1 MTTDNKRLTIPKPL
15 AKQAGEL
22 DDRLHAAKGVR
33 TLLRKVFPDH
43 WTFLLGEIAL
53 YSFIILI
60 LTGIFL
66 TLFFQPSMSDVIY
79 HGSYTKLDG
88 VRMSQAYESTI
99 NISFDVR
106 GGLLM
111 RQIHHWAADVFL
123 AAILCHLLRIF
134 FTGAYR
140 KPRETNWLIGI
151 VMFTLGILEG
161 FLGYSMPDDLLS
173 GTGVRIA
180 EGVLLGI
187 PVVGTYLSFFLFGG
201 QFPGTEFVVRF
212 YIIHVLL
219 IPGLLLA
226 LVSAHLFLMVHQK
239 HTQMPGPGRTNANVV
254 GQPMYP
260 YFMVK
265 TGAFF
270 FFVFGVLALLGTFA
284 QINPIWEV
292 GPYTP
297 TAISAGSQPDFYMG
311 FLEGSLRMFPS
322 WTWDIGG
329 HTIAWN
335 VLIPALVVPGLIFTA
350 LGIWPFLESWAT
362 GDKSYHHVNQR
373 PRNAATRTAFGMAGI
388 TIYGILWLEGAND
401 IIADHLQIPLYL
413 TTEIARWAIFIG
425 PVIVFWATRRICF
438 GLQRRDA
445 SMLTHGVETG
455 IIRQLPN
462 GAFVELERPLTEG
475 EVEEIAAPPPAAAIT
490 AREVD
495 DNGLPEPCGAPGA
508 SCRPRCTRSSP
519 RASRWSPQPMGTG
532 TGMAAGTAM
541 RPSTA
546 KASGPPSAAERRTPT
561 TVTPLPRTA
570 NNQAERPTRARTDR
584 RRSPHEGAASGR
596 LRAVQ
601 GHARRVRA
609 AFSSSAFSSPVYA
622 RKTRARI
629 RWPGTAGDYAI

>member
-88 VRMSQAYESTI
+88 VRMSQAYQSTL

-270 FFVFGVLALLGTFA
+270 FFVFGVLALLATFA

-335 VLIPALVVPGLIFTA
+335 SLIPALVVPGLIFTA

-362 GDKSYHHVNQR
+362 GDKSYHNVNQR
-373 PRNAATRTAFGMAGI
+373 PRNAPTRTAYRHGRHHHLRHPVAG
-388 TIYGILWLEGAND
+388 GRER
-401 IIADHLQIPLYL
+401 HH
-413 TTEIARWAIFIG
+413 R
-425 PVIVFWATRRICF
+425 
-438 GLQRRDA
+438 
-445 SMLTHGVETG
+445 
-455 IIRQLPN
+455 
-462 GAFVELERPLTEG
+462 RPLADPALLDDRDRALG
-475 EVEEIAAPPPAAAIT
+475 DLHRARDRLLGHPADLLRPAAPGRLDAHPRRGDRHYPA
-490 AREVD
+490 
-495 DNGLPEPCGAPGA
+495 
-508 SCRPRCTRSSP
+508 
-519 RASRWSPQPMGTG
+519 
-532 TGMAAGTAM
+532 
-541 RPSTA
+541 
-546 KASGPPSAAERRTPT
+546 AAERR
-561 TVTPLPRTA
+561 LR
-570 NNQAERPTRARTDR
+570 RA
-584 RRSPHEGAASGR
+584 
-596 LRAVQ
+596 
-601 GHARRVRA
+601 
-609 AFSSSAFSSPVYA
+609 
-622 RKTRARI
+622 
-629 RWPGTAGDYAI
+629 GTAADRG

>member
-22 DDRLHAAKGVR
+22 DDRFHAAKGVR

-88 VRMSQAYESTI
+88 VRMSQAYQSTL

-260 YFMVK
+260 YFMIK

-270 FFVFGVLALLGTFA
+270 FFVFGVLALLATFA

-335 VLIPALVVPGLIFTA
+335 SLIPALVVPGLIFTA

-362 GDKSYHHVNQR
+362 GDKSYHNVNQR
-373 PRNAATRTAFGMAGI
+373 PRNAPTRTAIGMAGI

-455 IIRQLPN
+455 IIQQLPN
-462 GAFVELERPLTEG
+462 GAFVELERPLTEA
-475 EVEEIAAPPPAAAIT
+475 EVAEIAAPPPSPTAAIT

-495 DNGLPEPCGAPGA
+495 DNGLPEPALRGARGKLQARVHEIFAEGISLAPPTNGH
-508 SCRPRCTRSSP
+508 
-519 RASRWSPQPMGTG
+519 GNG
-532 TGMAAGTAM
+532 HG
-541 RPSTA
+541 
-546 KASGPPSAAERRTPT
+546 SGNGHPA
-561 TVTPLPRTA
+561 V
-570 NNQAERPTRARTDR
+570 DG
-584 RRSPHEGAASGR
+584 EGE
-596 LRAVQ
+596 
-601 GHARRVRA
+601 RA
-609 AFSSSAFSSPVYA
+609 AVGGG
-622 RKTRARI
+622 
-629 RWPGTAGDYAI
+629 GTPQVEDGDATEDGE

>member
-1 MTTDNKRLTIPKPL
+1 MSDSNERLTMPKPL
-15 AKQAGEL
+15 AKQGAEL

-66 TLFFQPSMSDVIY
+66 TLFFNPSMTQVVY

-88 VRMSQAYESTI
+88 VRMSQADESTL

-123 AAILCHLLRIF
+123 AAIVCHLLRIF

-140 KPRETNWLIGI
+140 KPRDTNWLIG
-151 VMFTLGILEG
+151 VAMFTLGILEG

-180 EGVLLGI
+180 EGTLLGI

-201 QFPGTEFVVRF
+201 QFPGTEFVARF

-239 HTQMPGPGRTNANVV
+239 HTQMPGKGHTEANVV

-270 FFVFGVLALLGTFA
+270 FFVFGALALLATFA
-284 QINPIWEV
+284 QINPIWQV

-329 HTIAWN
+329 HTVSWD
-335 VLIPALVVPGLIFTA
+335 VFVPALVVPGIIFTG
-350 LGIWPFLESWAT
+350 LGLWPMLERWAT
-362 GDKSYHHVNQR
+362 GDRGYHHVNDR
-373 PRNAATRTAFGMAGI
+373 PRNAPTRTAFGMAGV
-388 TIYGILWLEGAND
+388 TIYGVLWLEGAND

-413 TTEIARWAIFIG
+413 TTEIARWAVFVG
-425 PVIVFWATRRICF
+425 PVIVFWATRRICL

-455 IIRQLPN
+455 IIVQQPN
-462 GAFVELERPLTEG
+462 GGFVELERPLNE
-475 EVEEIAAPPPAAAIT
+475 EEIALISAKPPAPLSIARAVDENGVPEPALRGVRGKIQARVHEVFAEGISLAPPA
-490 AREVD
+490 
-495 DNGLPEPCGAPGA
+495 NGHGNGH
-508 SCRPRCTRSSP
+508 
-519 RASRWSPQPMGTG
+519 G
-532 TGMAAGTAM
+532 
-541 RPSTA
+541 
-546 KASGPPSAAERRTPT
+546 
-561 TVTPLPRTA
+561 
-570 NNQAERPTRARTDR
+570 N
-584 RRSPHEGAASGR
+584 
-596 LRAVQ
+596 
-601 GHARRVRA
+601 GHAVTEGDGERA
-609 AFSSSAFSSPVYA
+609 AVGGGP
-622 RKTRARI
+622 
-629 RWPGTAGDYAI
+629 AGPAEVGEGQAGEEGE

>member
-1 MTTDNKRLTIPKPL
+1 MTSNNGRLTIPKPL
-15 AKQAGEL
+15 AKQGGEL
-22 DDRLHAAKGVR
+22 DDRLHAAKSVR

-66 TLFFQPSMSDVIY
+66 TLFFSPSMTQVVY
-79 HGSYTKLDG
+79 HGSYTKLNG
-88 VRMSQAYESTI
+88 VRMSEAYASTL

-111 RQIHHWAADVFL
+111 RQIHHWAADLFL

-140 KPRETNWLIGI
+140 KPRETNWIIGI

-180 EGVLLGI
+180 EGTLLGI

-201 QFPGTEFVVRF
+201 QFPGTEFVARF

-219 IPGLLLA
+219 VPGLLLA

-239 HTQMPGPGRTNANVV
+239 HTQMPGKGHTDANVV

-270 FFVFGVLALLGTFA
+270 FFVFGVLALLSTFA
-284 QINPIWEV
+284 QINPIWQV

-297 TAISAGSQPDFYMG
+297 VAISAGSQPDFYMG

-335 VLIPALVVPGLIFTA
+335 VFVPALVVPGLIFTA
-350 LGIWPFLESWAT
+350 LGLWPFLERWAT
-362 GDKSYHHVNQR
+362 GDNAYHHVNDR
-373 PRNAATRTAFGMAGI
+373 PRNAPTRTGIGMAGV
-388 TIYGILWLEGAND
+388 TIYGVLWLEGAND
-401 IIADHLQIPLYL
+401 LIAMHLQIPLYL
-413 TTEIARWAIFIG
+413 TTEIARWAVFIG
-425 PVIVFWATRRICF
+425 PVIAFWATRRICL

-455 IIRQLPN
+455 IIVQQPN
-462 GAFVELERPLTEG
+462 GGFVELERPLTDV
-475 EVEEIAAPPPAAAIT
+475 EVAEIAARPPAPLAIT
-490 AREVD
+490 RTVD
-495 DNGLPEPCGAPGA
+495 ENGVPEP
-508 SCRPRCTRSSP
+508 
-519 RASRWSPQPMGTG
+519 
-532 TGMAAGTAM
+532 AM
-541 RPSTA
+541 RGVRGKVQA
-546 KASGPPSAAERRTPT
+546 KAHEIFAESISLVPPADGHGNGHGNGHAAAEGEGEPAAVGGGPVQPAEGEEGRT
-561 TVTPLPRTA
+561 
-570 NNQAERPTRARTDR
+570 
-584 RRSPHEGAASGR
+584 G
-596 LRAVQ
+596 Q
-601 GHARRVRA
+601 G
-609 AFSSSAFSSPVYA
+609 
-622 RKTRARI
+622 
-629 RWPGTAGDYAI
+629 DE

>member
-226 LVSAHLFLMVHQK
+226 LISAHLFLMVHQK

-362 GDKSYHHVNQR
+362 GDKSYHNVNQR

-401 IIADHLQIPLYL
+401 IIAVHLQIPLYL

-425 PVIVFWATRRICF
+425 PVIVFWLTRRICF

-455 IIRQLPN
+455 IIQQLPN

-475 EVEEIAAPPPAAAIT
+475 EVEEIAAPPLAAAIT

-495 DNGLPEPCGAPGA
+495 DNGLPEPALRGARGKLQAQVHEIFAEGISLAPPADGH
-508 SCRPRCTRSSP
+508 
-519 RASRWSPQPMGTG
+519 GNG
-532 TGMAAGTAM
+532 HG
-541 RPSTA
+541 
-546 KASGPPSAAERRTPT
+546 SG
-561 TVTPLPRTA
+561 
-570 NNQAERPTRARTDR
+570 N
-584 RRSPHEGAASGR
+584 
-596 LRAVQ
+596 
-601 GHARRVRA
+601 GHAAIDGGSERA
-609 AFSSSAFSSPVYA
+609 AVGGG
-622 RKTRARI
+622 
-629 RWPGTAGDYAI
+629 GTPQVEDGNATEDGE

>member
-1 MTTDNKRLTIPKPL
+1 M
-15 AKQAGEL
+15 
-22 DDRLHAAKGVR
+22 
-33 TLLRKVFPDH
+33 
-43 WTFLLGEIAL
+43 
-53 YSFIILI
+53 
-60 LTGIFL
+60 
-66 TLFFQPSMSDVIY
+66 
-79 HGSYTKLDG
+79 
-88 VRMSQAYESTI
+88 
-99 NISFDVR
+99 
-106 GGLLM
+106 
-111 RQIHHWAADVFL
+111 
-123 AAILCHLLRIF
+123 
-134 FTGAYR
+134 
-140 KPRETNWLIGI
+140 
-151 VMFTLGILEG
+151 
-161 FLGYSMPDDLLS
+161 
-173 GTGVRIA
+173 
-180 EGVLLGI
+180 
-187 PVVGTYLSFFLFGG
+187 
-201 QFPGTEFVVRF
+201 VRF

-270 FFVFGVLALLGTFA
+270 FFVFGVLALVATFA

-329 HTIAWN
+329 HTISWD

-362 GDKSYHHVNQR
+362 GDKSYHNVNQR
-373 PRNAATRTAFGMAGI
+373 PRNAPTRTAIGMAGI

-401 IIADHLQIPLYL
+401 IIAVHLQIPLYL

-462 GAFVELERPLTEG
+462 GAFVELERPLSEG
-475 EVEEIAAPPPAAAIT
+475 EVAEIAAPSPSPTAAIT
-490 AREVD
+490 APEVD
-495 DNGLPEPCGAPGA
+495 DNGLPEPALRGARGKLQARVHEIFVEGISLAPPTNGHGNGHGNGHA
-508 SCRPRCTRSSP
+508 AIDGESE
-519 RASRWSPQPMGTG
+519 RAAVGGGGT
-532 TGMAAGTAM
+532 
-541 RPSTA
+541 P
-546 KASGPPSAAERRTPT
+546 
-561 TVTPLPRTA
+561 
-570 NNQAERPTRARTDR
+570 QAEDG
-584 RRSPHEGAASGR
+584 GATEDGE
-596 LRAVQ
+596 
-601 GHARRVRA
+601 
-609 AFSSSAFSSPVYA
+609 
-622 RKTRARI
+622 
-629 RWPGTAGDYAI
+629 

>member
-1 MTTDNKRLTIPKPL
+1 MTDTKGRLEIPKPL

-22 DDRLHAAKGVR
+22 DDRFHAAKGVR
-33 TLLRKVFPDH
+33 TFMRKVFPDH

-66 TLFFQPSMSDVIY
+66 TLFFQPSMTQVVY

-88 VRMSQAYESTI
+88 VRMSQAYESTL

-123 AAILCHLLRIF
+123 AAIICHLLRIF

-140 KPRETNWLIGI
+140 KPRETNWLIGLG
-151 VMFTLGILEG
+151 MFTLGIFEG

-201 QFPGTEFVVRF
+201 QFPGTEFVARF

-219 IPGLLLA
+219 IPGLLLG

-239 HTQMPGPGRTNANVV
+239 HTQMPGEGRTNNNVV
-254 GQPMYP
+254 GQPSYP
-260 YFMVK
+260 YFAIK

-270 FFVFGVLALLGTFA
+270 FFVFGVLTLLGTFA
-284 QINPIWEV
+284 QINPVWQP

-311 FLEGSLRMFPS
+311 FLEGSLRIFPN

-335 VLIPALVVPGLIFTA
+335 VLIPALVILGFLFTV
-350 LGIWPFLESWAT
+350 LGVWPFVERWAT
-362 GDKSYHHVNQR
+362 GDHGYHNVNQK
-373 PRNAATRTAFGMAGI
+373 PRNAPTRTGVGMAGVVF
-388 TIYGILWLEGAND
+388 YGIMWLEGAND
-401 IIADHLQIPLYL
+401 LIAVHLQIPLYEL
-413 TTEIARWAIFIG
+413 TEFARYAVFIG
-425 PVIVFWATRRICF
+425 PVVAFWITRRICI

-445 SMLTHGVETG
+445 SMITHGVETG

-462 GAFVELERPLTEG
+462 GGFVEAERPLSEA
-475 EVEEIAAPPPAAAIT
+475 EMAEMVEPTPASVTAPRIDT
-490 AREVD
+490 DE
-495 DNGLPEPCGAPGA
+495 NGLPAPSRRGA
-508 SCRPRCTRSSP
+508 
-519 RASRWSPQPMGTG
+519 
-532 TGMAAGTAM
+532 
-541 RPSTA
+541 
-546 KASGPPSAAERRTPT
+546 
-561 TVTPLPRTA
+561 L
-570 NNQAERPTRARTDR
+570 
-584 RRSPHEGAASGR
+584 GR
-596 LRAVQ
+596 LQSVAHDYFVEGISLAPPTNGHTNGHGTNGHNGHNGHGEIESN
-601 GHARRVRA
+601 GHAEVESGERA
-609 AFSSSAFSSPVYA
+609 AIGSGQPDEYQPDDEA
-622 RKTRARI
+622 
-629 RWPGTAGDYAI
+629 

>member
-1 MTTDNKRLTIPKPL
+1 MTTNNGRLSIPKPL

-22 DDRLHAAKGVR
+22 DDRFHAAKGVR

-66 TLFFQPSMSDVIY
+66 SLFFHPSMSQVVY
-79 HGSYTKLDG
+79 HGSYTKLNG
-88 VRMSQAYESTI
+88 IRMSDAYASTL

-123 AAILCHLLRIF
+123 AAIICHLLRIF

-140 KPRETNWLIGI
+140 KPRETNWLIGLA
-151 VMFTLGILEG
+151 MFTLGIFEG
-161 FLGYSMPDDLLS
+161 FLGYSLPDDLVS

-201 QFPGTEFVVRF
+201 QFPGTEFVTRF

-239 HTQMPGPGRTNANVV
+239 HTQMPGKGRTDYNVV
-254 GQPMYP
+254 GQPAYP
-260 YFMVK
+260 YFAIK

-270 FFVFGVLALLGTFA
+270 FFVFGVLALLATFA
-284 QINPIWEV
+284 QINPIWQV

-297 TAISAGSQPDFYMG
+297 VAISAGSQPDFYMG
-311 FLEGSLRMFPS
+311 ILEGSLRMFPS

-335 VLIPALVVPGLIFTA
+335 VLIPALVVLGIMFTA
-350 LGIWPFLESWAT
+350 LGAWPFLERWAT
-362 GDKSYHHVNQR
+362 GDHAYHHVNDR
-373 PRNAATRTAFGMAGI
+373 PRNAPTRTAFGMAGV
-388 TIYGILWLEGAND
+388 TAYGILWLEGAND
-401 IIADHLQIPLYL
+401 IIAVHLQISLYL
-413 TTEIARWAIFIG
+413 TTEIARWAVFIG
-425 PVIVFWATRRICF
+425 PVIAFYVTRRLCL

-445 SMLTHGVETG
+445 QMLTHGVETG
-455 IIRQLPN
+455 IIVQQPN
-462 GAFVELERPLTEG
+462 GAFVELERPLTE
-475 EVEEIAAPPPAAAIT
+475 EEIAAVAAKPPVPLAALPPA
-490 AREVD
+490 VD
-495 DNGLPEPCGAPGA
+495 ENGVPEPALRGVRGKVQARVHEVFAESISLAPPADGHGNGHGDGHA
-508 SCRPRCTRSSP
+508 VTEGGNGHAVTEGEGE
-519 RASRWSPQPMGTG
+519 RATVGG
-532 TGMAAGTAM
+532 
-541 RPSTA
+541 
-546 KASGPPSAAERRTPT
+546 GPAEAAEVEEGRTG
-561 TVTPLPRTA
+561 
-570 NNQAERPTRARTDR
+570 
-584 RRSPHEGAASGR
+584 EG
-596 LRAVQ
+596 
-601 GHARRVRA
+601 
-609 AFSSSAFSSPVYA
+609 
-622 RKTRARI
+622 
-629 RWPGTAGDYAI
+629 DE

>member
-88 VRMSQAYESTI
+88 VRMSQAYQSTL

-270 FFVFGVLALLGTFA
+270 FFVFGVLALLATFA

-362 GDKSYHHVNQR
+362 GDKSYHNVNQR
-373 PRNAATRTAFGMAGI
+373 PRNAPTRTAYRHGRDHHLRHPVAG
-388 TIYGILWLEGAND
+388 
-401 IIADHLQIPLYL
+401 
-413 TTEIARWAIFIG
+413 
-425 PVIVFWATRRICF
+425 RRE
-438 GLQRRDA
+438 RHHR
-445 SMLTHGVETG
+445 
-455 IIRQLPN
+455 
-462 GAFVELERPLTEG
+462 RPLADPALLDDRDRALG
-475 EVEEIAAPPPAAAIT
+475 DLHRARDRLLGHPADLLRPAAPGRLDAHPRRGDRHYPA
-490 AREVD
+490 
-495 DNGLPEPCGAPGA
+495 
-508 SCRPRCTRSSP
+508 
-519 RASRWSPQPMGTG
+519 
-532 TGMAAGTAM
+532 
-541 RPSTA
+541 
-546 KASGPPSAAERRTPT
+546 AAERR
-561 TVTPLPRTA
+561 LR
-570 NNQAERPTRARTDR
+570 RA
-584 RRSPHEGAASGR
+584 
-596 LRAVQ
+596 
-601 GHARRVRA
+601 
-609 AFSSSAFSSPVYA
+609 
-622 RKTRARI
+622 
-629 RWPGTAGDYAI
+629 GTAADRG

>member
-88 VRMSQAYESTI
+88 VRMSQAYQSTL

-260 YFMVK
+260 YFMIK

-270 FFVFGVLALLGTFA
+270 FFVFGVLALLATFA

-335 VLIPALVVPGLIFTA
+335 SLIPALVVPGLIFTA

-362 GDKSYHHVNQR
+362 GDKSYHNVNQR
-373 PRNAATRTAFGMAGI
+373 PRNAPTRTAIGMAGI

-425 PVIVFWATRRICF
+425 PVIAFWATRRICF

-475 EVEEIAAPPPAAAIT
+475 EVAEIAAPPPSPTAAIT

-495 DNGLPEPCGAPGA
+495 ENGLPEPALRGARGKLQA
-508 SCRPRCTRSSP
+508 RVHEIFAEGISL
-519 RASRWSPQPMGTG
+519 A
-532 TGMAAGTAM
+532 
-541 RPSTA
+541 
-546 KASGPPSAAERRTPT
+546 PPTNGHGNGHGGGNGHP
-561 TVTPLPRTA
+561 
-570 NNQAERPTRARTDR
+570 
-584 RRSPHEGAASGR
+584 
-596 LRAVQ
+596 AVD
-601 GHARRVRA
+601 GESERA
-609 AFSSSAFSSPVYA
+609 AVGGG
-622 RKTRARI
+622 
-629 RWPGTAGDYAI
+629 GTPQVEDGDATEDGE

>member
-1 MTTDNKRLTIPKPL
+1 MTTDNERLTIPKPL

-88 VRMSQAYESTI
+88 VRMSQAYESTL

-106 GGLLM
+106 GGLLI

-151 VMFTLGILEG
+151 AMFTLGIFEG

-201 QFPGTEFVVRF
+201 QFPGAEFVVRF

-226 LVSAHLFLMVHQK
+226 LISAHLFLMVHQK
-239 HTQMPGPGRTNANVV
+239 HTQMPGKGRTNANVV

-270 FFVFGVLALLGTFA
+270 FFVFGVLALLATFA
-284 QINPIWEV
+284 QINPVWEP

-329 HTIAWN
+329 HTIAWD

-362 GDKSYHHVNQR
+362 GDKSYHNVNQR
-373 PRNAATRTAFGMAGI
+373 PRNAPTRTAIGMAGI

-401 IIADHLQIPLYL
+401 LVANYLQIPLYT

-455 IIRQLPN
+455 IIRLPN
-462 GAFVELERPLTEG
+462 GAFVELERPLSEA
-475 EVEEIAAPPPAAAIT
+475 EVAEVAALPPAPTPAIT

-495 DNGLPEPCGAPGA
+495 DNGLPEPALRGARGKLQARVHEIFAEGISMAPPTNGHGNGHGSGNGHAAIDAESERAAVGGGGAPQVEDGDA
-508 SCRPRCTRSSP
+508 TEDGR
-519 RASRWSPQPMGTG
+519 TG
-532 TGMAAGTAM
+532 
-541 RPSTA
+541 
-546 KASGPPSAAERRTPT
+546 
-561 TVTPLPRTA
+561 
-570 NNQAERPTRARTDR
+570 
-584 RRSPHEGAASGR
+584 EGGE
-596 LRAVQ
+596 
-601 GHARRVRA
+601 
-609 AFSSSAFSSPVYA
+609 
-622 RKTRARI
+622 
-629 RWPGTAGDYAI
+629 

>member
-1 MTTDNKRLTIPKPL
+1 MTTNNERLTIPKPL
-15 AKQAGEL
+15 AKQAGDL

-88 VRMSQAYESTI
+88 VRMSQAYESTL

-140 KPRETNWLIGI
+140 KPRETNWLIG
-151 VMFTLGILEG
+151 VAMFTLGILEG

-239 HTQMPGPGRTNANVV
+239 HTQMPGKGRTDANVV

-270 FFVFGVLALLGTFA
+270 FFVFGVLALLATFA

-329 HTIAWN
+329 HTISWD

-362 GDKSYHHVNQR
+362 GDKPYHNVNQR
-373 PRNAATRTAFGMAGI
+373 PRNAPTRTAIGMAGI

-413 TTEIARWAIFIG
+413 TTEIARWAIFIA

-455 IIRQLPN
+455 IIQQLPN
-462 GAFVELERPLTEG
+462 GAFVELERPLDEG
-475 EVEEIAAPPPAAAIT
+475 EVAEIAAPPPAPALAIT

-495 DNGLPEPCGAPGA
+495 DNGLPEPALRGARGKLQARVHEIFAEGISLAPPTNGH
-508 SCRPRCTRSSP
+508 
-519 RASRWSPQPMGTG
+519 GNG
-532 TGMAAGTAM
+532 HG
-541 RPSTA
+541 
-546 KASGPPSAAERRTPT
+546 SG
-561 TVTPLPRTA
+561 
-570 NNQAERPTRARTDR
+570 N
-584 RRSPHEGAASGR
+584 
-596 LRAVQ
+596 
-601 GHARRVRA
+601 GHAAIDGESERA
-609 AFSSSAFSSPVYA
+609 AVGG
-622 RKTRARI
+622 
-629 RWPGTAGDYAI
+629 GTPQAGDGDATEDGE

>member
-1 MTTDNKRLTIPKPL
+1 MTTNNERLTIPKPL
-15 AKQAGEL
+15 AKQAGDL

-88 VRMSQAYESTI
+88 VRMSQAYQSTL

-140 KPRETNWLIGI
+140 KPRETNWIIG
-151 VMFTLGILEG
+151 VTMLTLGILEG

-201 QFPGTEFVVRF
+201 QFPGAEFVVRF

-239 HTQMPGPGRTNANVV
+239 HTQMPGKGRTNANVV

-270 FFVFGVLALLGTFA
+270 FFVFGVLALLATFA

-329 HTIAWN
+329 HTISWD

-362 GDKSYHHVNQR
+362 GDKSYHNVNQR
-373 PRNAATRTAFGMAGI
+373 PRNAPTRTAIGMAGI

-401 IIADHLQIPLYL
+401 IIAVHLQIPLYL
-413 TTEIARWAIFIG
+413 TTEIARWAIFIA

-455 IIRQLPN
+455 IIQQLPN
-462 GAFVELERPLTEG
+462 GAFVELERPLDEG
-475 EVEEIAAPPPAAAIT
+475 EVAEIAAPPPAPALAIT

-495 DNGLPEPCGAPGA
+495 DNGLPEPALRGARGKLQARVHEIFAEGISLAPPTNGH
-508 SCRPRCTRSSP
+508 
-519 RASRWSPQPMGTG
+519 GNG
-532 TGMAAGTAM
+532 HG
-541 RPSTA
+541 
-546 KASGPPSAAERRTPT
+546 SG
-561 TVTPLPRTA
+561 
-570 NNQAERPTRARTDR
+570 N
-584 RRSPHEGAASGR
+584 
-596 LRAVQ
+596 
-601 GHARRVRA
+601 GHAAIDGESERA
-609 AFSSSAFSSPVYA
+609 AVGG
-622 RKTRARI
+622 
-629 RWPGTAGDYAI
+629 GTPQAGDGDATEDGE